1 MMMMMMMIMMA
12 MMIKYDNDNLVPH
25 QNNFQEGP
33 VKEKKLLF
41 TGQTRRQQLALSDV
55 LPLYP
60 DVLVSVRAGLNMVKP
75 KRVTNLMQYNPL
87 RLTSRANR

>member
-1 MMMMMMMIMMA
+1 MMIMMMMMMIMMA

-41 TGQTRRQQLALSDV
+41 TGQQGDNNSPCLMFCHSILMYSS
-55 LPLYP
+55 L
-60 DVLVSVRAGLNMVKP
+60 SVRD
-75 KRVTNLMQYNPL
+75 
-87 RLTSRANR
+87 